1 MRRVL
6 VIPLLA
12 AIWIGSPAAASAQDA
27 GINTE
32 QRIDAGI
39 NTEQRID
46 ARINTEQSMDAGI
59 NTEQSIDAGINSKQ
73 TILASA
79 EQRGNRGGGGDRG
92 SRGGG
97 GDRGADRGGDR
108 GGDRG
113 TRTGG
118 GEIRSRD
125 GDRGSR
131 GTPNRVVV
139 APRRPVVVNNYAP
152 YRRGYIYPAYR
163 YDPWVR
169 HYYGWS
175 PIRYA
180 PWGWIYGTAGSTAL
194 GLGYAGYWPYYTG
207 YGYSGPAPYYGY
219 APGYSDYSNYYTAPR
234 STFDTGA
241 VRLRVQPRDAQVFVD
256 GRYAGL
262 VNDFDGVFQELR
274 LSQGSHRIEVR
285 KPGFESA
292 VFDVHIQPGRTID
305 LRQDLRPIP

>member
-27 GINTE
+27 GIKAE
-32 QRIDAGI
+32 RIIDAGI
-39 NTEQRID
+39 KPNRSLMR
-46 ARINTEQSMDAGI
+46 A
-59 NTEQSIDAGINSKQ
+59 SIPNKPSWLPPSSAAIAAAVEVVAAAVAAETAAQ
-73 TILASA
+73 TAA
-79 EQRGNRGGGGDRG
+79 
-92 SRGGG
+92 
-97 GDRGADRGGDR
+97 ADRGGDR

-118 GEIRSRD
+118 GGIRSGD

-131 GTPNRVVV
+131 GTPDRVVV
-139 APRRPVVVNNYAP
+139 APRRPVVVNSYAP

-180 PWGWIYGTAGSTAL
+180 PWGWIYGTSGFAL
-194 GLGYAGYWPYYTG
+194 GFGYGASWPYYTG
-207 YGYSGPAPYYGY
+207 YGYYGPGPYYGY
-219 APGYSDYSNYYTAPR
+219 GPGYSPYSGYSGYYSAQPSQP
-234 STFDTGA
+234 STFDTGT
-241 VRLRVQPRDAQVFVD
+241 VRLRVRPRDAQVFVD
-256 GRYAGL
+256 GSYAGL

-274 LSQGSHRIEVR
+274 LSQGSHKIEVR
-285 KPGFESA
+285 MPGYETA